1 MKFIT
6 TIFVAFMQVQYV
18 SSFTTP
24 PPSPPAIKTTSIKPK
39 TETFKFYGDI
49 APLGFFDPLMVTKN
63 LKEKDLKYIREAELH
78 HGRVAMISALI
89 LPLLDYV
96 NKDELAVNVLYKS
109 NDMINEAC
117 LFSMAMF
124 ELSRMV
130 SVYKSPREKLFEIR
144 DDVEPG
150 QLNPYFKASK
160 SENISNKELANGR
173 LAMMGVLGYLV
184 QELVTQ
190 QKIF

>member
-1 MKFIT
+1 
-6 TIFVAFMQVQYV
+6 
-18 SSFTTP
+18 
-24 PPSPPAIKTTSIKPK
+24 
-39 TETFKFYGDI
+39 
-49 APLGFFDPLMVTKN
+49 
-63 LKEKDLKYIREAELH
+63 
-78 HGRVAMISALI
+78 MISAVI

-96 NKDELAVNVLYKS
+96 NKDELAINMLYKS
-109 NDMINEAC
+109 NDVINGAC
-117 LFSMAMF
+117 LTSMAMF

>member
-1 MKFIT
+1 MKLIN
-6 TIFVAFMQVQYV
+6 TIIVAFMQVQYV
-18 SSFTTP
+18 KSFTTP
-24 PPSPPAIKTTSIKPK
+24 PPSPPTIKTASIKPK

-49 APLGFFDPLMVTKN
+49 EPLGFFDPLMVTKN

-117 LFSMAMF
+117 LFS
-124 ELSRMV
+124 
-130 SVYKSPREKLFEIR
+130 K
-144 DDVEPG
+144 
-150 QLNPYFKASK
+150 
-160 SENISNKELANGR
+160 
-173 LAMMGVLGYLV
+173 
-184 QELVTQ
+184 
-190 QKIF
+190 